1 MKTSVSGGHMKLF
14 FNEHWFIWYV
24 SDRHNRTNI
33 TDTHVLTTDLSACFE
48 SSCNALVD
56 DLFSLNAFYV
66 EVTELQSMDAFTP
79 PAYSPPHENTTHKE
93 NTIT

>member
-1 MKTSVSGGHMKLF
+1 MIDV
-14 FNEHWFIWYV
+14 IAQ
-24 SDRHNRTNI
+24 TNSCI
-33 TDTHVLTTDLSACFE
+33 VASDLSACFE
-48 SSCNALVD
+48 SSYNTPVD

-93 NTIT
+93 NTITTFVKNH